1 MALTRPNAIVFQEYA
16 EFSVTPTIPDLNVL
30 VVGPCYQI
38 LDYLDDKTD
47 CYADT
52 YGSDAD
58 SNNPIV
64 TTTAV
69 DILTPPELAAGAILK
84 DDSVKIFF
92 DNYRVA
98 MKEITDEVAQ
108 ADGLATFWANDN
120 LFRGTDVTSIT
131 YNMNRLGVQAG
142 DKVIANQ
149 GNPTS
154 TSDIVGTVKELVYVL
169 RSTDSAPN
177 HDSVGT
183 DTGDTITITSDAA
196 SVPRNGTYIV
206 KKKYVENGSSVAL
219 AIELEPT
226 GASNL
231 VGTSANAHM
240 VITAPDGTVRYDST
254 TGSAIG
260 LRDECHL
267 RTTVDFAVANSATA
281 AYRLWRIER
290 QLDDLELDAGDY
302 SVDSETK
309 IVTVDGNLS
318 DSVMVQGVATTVRI
332 TAANIYMEYMA
343 LRQDLQNITDIE
355 NTVDLTT
362 YLGKYDARNP
372 LHVGASVAKQN
383 TTTKVRVYGVAS
395 DDIAG
400 YGDFLDRI
408 SAERDVYAIVPL
420 TYDTSIIGAIKLM
433 AENYADPT
441 YCLDNGVKQ
450 KFRAVIGALELATQ
464 KEVVAAIGGG
474 TVSQQVGSAPSGTK
488 TFTVTADAGQ
498 HYDLS
503 ADGVLP
509 GDNIV
514 VIHAG
519 GTATYVVAHVN
530 SATACEIET
539 SVTST
544 LTLNASSKLNIYVGA
559 TAVKRMTVELS
570 NVGTG
575 TTFSIANAA
584 LDALYNVI
592 TVPTASFA
600 NVVPG
605 DIIQIP
611 TDPEVNTWTTYDSWV
626 VSLVESTTRLRVVN
640 EGSNTSTV
648 SNELP
653 HLVKR
658 TAATDRVVTAG
669 QVFIRVLR
677 NMVKSEQV
685 TNMLSIAQ
693 GFASKRTLLCYP
705 HSCDVTGLVD
715 GSLTRTSPTVKATA
729 GHQPGYYLSCIVGGQ
744 TAGQPSQQGFTNL
757 SGIGI
762 SRVYYAS
769 DYFTEEQLT
778 DLSNGGVYVFVQ
790 DTTSSQP
797 YTIHEVTT
805 DVTSLETGE
814 YMAVKNLDFI
824 SLTFL
829 GTIRDFL
836 GKWNINT
843 DTIQYIH
850 QACTATIT
858 NLKSRYVAK
867 IGAPLISATI
877 DSVAESD
884 ISEDRVEAYI
894 SVRQPMTLNVIGL
907 HLVA

>member
-1 MALTRPNAIVFQEYA
+1 MALTRPNAIVFQEYK

-30 VVGPCYQI
+30 VVGPCYQL

-58 SNNPIV
+58 ANNPIA

-69 DILTPPELAAGAILK
+69 DILTPPNLDAGAILK

-92 DNYRVA
+92 DDYRVA
-98 MKEITDEVAQ
+98 MKEVTDYTAQ
-108 ADGLATFWANDN
+108 AAGLATFWADDN
-120 LFRGTDVTSIT
+120 IFRGADVTST
-131 YNMNRLGVQAG
+131 VYNMNKLGVRAG
-142 DKVIANQ
+142 DKLITNQ
-149 GNPTS
+149 GDPAS

-169 RSTDSAPN
+169 RSTGSTPN
-177 HDSVGT
+177 HDTVGT
-183 DTGDTITITSDAA
+183 DTGDIITITSDAA
-196 SVPRNGTYIV
+196 ATPRNGTYIV

-231 VGTSANAHM
+231 VGVSAALHM
-240 VITAPDGTVRYDST
+240 VITSPAGVVKYDSAT
-254 TGSAIG
+254 TDTI
-260 LRDECHL
+260 RDECWL
-267 RTTVDFAVANSATA
+267 RTTTDFAVANSGTA
-281 AYRLWRIER
+281 GFRLWRIER
-290 QLDDLELDAGDY
+290 ELNDLELASGSY
-302 SVDSETK
+302 SVDAETK
-309 IVTVDGNLS
+309 VVTVDGALT
-318 DSVMVQGVATTVRI
+318 DSVLVQGVATSLRI
-332 TAANIYMEYMA
+332 TFANIYMQYAA

-372 LHVGASVAKQN
+372 LHVGASIAKQN
-383 TTTKVRVYGVAS
+383 TTTKVRVYGVTS

-408 SAERDVYAIVPL
+408 SAEKDVYSIVPL
-420 TYDTSIIGAIKLM
+420 TYDTSIIGAINLM

-441 YCLDNGVKQ
+441 YCLDNGIKQ
-450 KFRAVIGALELATQ
+450 KFRNVIGALQLATQ

-474 TVSQQVGSAPSGTK
+474 TVSQQVGSAPTTLRTLTLTK
-488 TFTVTADAGQ
+488 SAGQDADFTV
-498 HYDLS
+498 S
-503 ADGVLP
+503 VLP
-509 GDNIV
+509 GDTV
-514 VIHAG
+514 TLVHVG
-519 GTATYVVAHVN
+519 GTSTFTVSHVN
-530 SATACEIET
+530 SALVLEVDTALAASYT
-539 SVTST
+539 LDAASTFDVTSPAGVSRLVT
-544 LTLNASSKLNIYVGA
+544 HPITNP
-559 TAVKRMTVELS
+559 
-570 NVGTG
+570 GTG
-575 TTFSIANAA
+575 VTFSVATSA
-584 LDALYNVI
+584 LDALYNII
-592 TVPTASFA
+592 TVPTANFS

-611 TDPEVNTWTTYDSWV
+611 SDPEVNTWTTYDSWV

-648 SNELP
+648 ANELP
-653 HLVKR
+653 HLTKR
-658 TAATDRVVTAG
+658 TAATDRTVSASSVYMKVV
-669 QVFIRVLR
+669 R
-677 NMVKSEQV
+677 NMTKAEQV
-685 TNMLSIAQ
+685 TEMLAIVQ
-693 GFASKRTLLCYP
+693 GFASKRTLMVYP
-705 HSCDVTGLVD
+705 HSCDVSGLVD
-715 GSLTRTSPTVKATA
+715 GSLARTSPTVKMTA

-762 SRVYYAS
+762 SRIYYAS

-805 DVTSLETGE
+805 DVVSLETGE

-824 SLTFL
+824 SMAFLTTL
-829 GTIRDFL
+829 RDFL

-843 DTIQYIH
+843 DTIQYID

-858 NLKSRYVAK
+858 SLKSRYVAK

-877 DSVAESD
+877 DSVEESD
-884 ISEDRVEAYI
+884 ISEDRIEAYI
-894 SVRQPMTLNVIGL
+894 SVTQPMTLNVIGL

>member
-1 MALTRPNAIVFQEYA
+1 MALTRPNAIVFQEYK

-58 SNNPIV
+58 SNNPVV

-69 DILTPPELAAGAILK
+69 DIQTPPNVDAGAILK

-98 MKEITDEVAQ
+98 LKEVTDSTGQ
-108 ADGLATFWANDN
+108 AAGLATFWANDN
-120 LFRGTDVTSIT
+120 LFRGADVTT
-131 YNMNRLGVQAG
+131 AVYNANLLGVQAG
-142 DKVIANQ
+142 DKLITNQ
-149 GNPTS
+149 GDPAS
-154 TSDIVGTVKELVYVL
+154 TSDIVRTVKELVFVL
-169 RSTDSAPN
+169 RSTGSAPN

-183 DTGDTITITSDAA
+183 DTGDIITITSDAA
-196 SVPRNGTYIV
+196 GTPRNGTYTV
-206 KKKYVENGSSVAL
+206 KKKYVESGSSVAL
-219 AIELEPT
+219 AIEIEPT

-231 VGTSANAHM
+231 IGTSANAHM
-240 VITAPDGTVRYDST
+240 VITAPDGTVKYDST
-254 TGSAIG
+254 TGSPVG
-260 LRDECHL
+260 LRDECWL
-267 RTTVDFAVANSATA
+267 RTTTDFAVANSGTA
-281 AYRLWRIER
+281 GFRLWRIER
-290 QLDDLELDAGDY
+290 ELNDLELEATSYEVDA
-302 SVDSETK
+302 ETK
-309 IVTVDGNLS
+309 VVTVDAALT
-318 DSVMVQGVATTVRI
+318 DSVLVRGTATALRI
-332 TAANIYMEYMA
+332 THADIYMEYMA

-355 NTVDLTT
+355 STPDLAV

-400 YGDFLDRI
+400 YGDFIDRI
-408 SAERDVYAIVPL
+408 SAEKYVYAVVPL
-420 TYDTSIIGAIKLM
+420 TYDVSIIGALKLM

-441 YCLDNGVKQ
+441 YCLDNGIKQ

-464 KEVVAAIGGG
+464 KEVIAAIGGG
-474 TVSQQVGSAPSGTK
+474 TTSQQVGSAPSGTRL
-488 TFTVTADAGQ
+488 FTVTADVAQ

-509 GDNIV
+509 GDTITV
-514 VIHAG
+514 LHVG
-519 GTATYVVAHVN
+519 GTASYTVSHVN
-530 SATACEIET
+530 SATACEIDQ
-539 SVTST
+539 SVTVP
-544 LTLNASSKLNIYVGA
+544 LVLDASSKLNIYVGA
-559 TAVKRMTVELS
+559 TTVKRMTVELS

-575 TTFSIANAA
+575 TTFSIANGA
-584 LDALYNVI
+584 LDALYNI
-592 TVPTASFA
+592 ISVPTADFS

-611 TDPEVNTWTTYDSWV
+611 SDPEVNTWTTYDSWV

-640 EGSNTSTV
+640 EGSDTSTV
-648 SNELP
+648 ANELP

-658 TAATDRVVTAG
+658 VTATDRVVTSG
-669 QVFIRVLR
+669 SVYMKVVR
-677 NMVKSEQV
+677 NMSKSEQV
-685 TNMLSIAQ
+685 TNMLATAQ
-693 GFASKRTLLCYP
+693 GFASKRTLLVYP
-705 HSCDVTGLVD
+705 HSCDVSGLVD
-715 GSLTRTSPTVKATA
+715 GSLARTSPTVKMTA
-729 GHQPGYYLSCIVGGQ
+729 GHQPGYYLACIVGGQ

-805 DVTSLETGE
+805 DVVSLETGE

-824 SLTFL
+824 SMTFL
-829 GTIRDFL
+829 ETLRDFL
-836 GKWNINT
+836 GKWNINP
-843 DTIQYIH
+843 DTIKYVH
-850 QACTATIT
+850 QGCTATVT

-877 DSVAESD
+877 DSVAQSD
-884 ISEDRVEAYI
+884 ISEDRIEAYI
-894 SVRQPMTLNVIGL
+894 GVVQPMTLNVIGL